1 MDNHPTPNETIS
13 CSHCRFARR
22 VLMSPQSLQRQL
34 TCRFFPPQN
43 VIAMTNQGPQLIGS
57 GFAVVSDSMWCF
69 QFRRAE
75 GLEIDSENPP
85 ELGVIDSE
93 KLLS

>member
-1 MDNHPTPNETIS
+1 MSENIS
-13 CSHCRFARR
+13 CANCRFARR
-22 VLMSPQSLQRQL
+22 VRMSPHSLEKNL

-43 VIAMTNQGPQLIGS
+43 VVMATNQGPQLIGS
-57 GFAVVSDSMWCF
+57 GFAVVSETMWCF

-75 GLEIDSENPP
+75 GLEVDSENPP
-85 ELGVIDSE
+85 ELGVADSE